1 MVLIARFQQG
11 LVNVPIEHHPTI
23 GDISSPTDMAEGDV
37 KQIPKSWDIYQ
48 PLSNIDIFS
57 IGINDVMVIISIGIH
72 HIYYTNH
79 FHMVFSSQD
88 FNDH

>member
-1 MVLIARFQQG
+1 
-11 LVNVPIEHHPTI
+11 
-23 GDISSPTDMAEGDV
+23 MAEGDV

-88 FNDH
+88 FEMIMSIVMVFDHYLCLFQ